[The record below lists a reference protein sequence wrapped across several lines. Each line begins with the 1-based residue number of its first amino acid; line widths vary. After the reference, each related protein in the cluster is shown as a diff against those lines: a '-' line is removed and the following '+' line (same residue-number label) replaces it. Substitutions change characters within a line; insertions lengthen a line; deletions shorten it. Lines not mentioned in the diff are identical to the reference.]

1 MKDDRDWI
9 LERLG
14 ADETPAT
21 PPPAAPSL
29 PAPSHLR
36 DGFIER
42 ATANSAQVVSLP
54 TLEEL
59 PQAVADYLWR
69 NDLPATAVCE
79 DSLLALPWRQAA
91 VAVEARAPNASDI
104 CGVTRVP
111 LAAADT
117 GAMLQTDEVAN
128 ALTLSLLPP
137 HHVAVL
143 AASDIVPTMAHLF
156 ARLRPPLP
164 RGCSLL
170 CGPSRTAD
178 IEQTLTLGVHGP
190 LAVLVALIED
200 GRPPAG

>member
-29 PAPSHLR
+29 PSPSHLR

-59 PQAVADYLWR
+59 PHAVADYLRR

-79 DSLLALPWRQAA
+79 DSLFALPWRQAA
-91 VAVEARAPNASDI
+91 LAVEARAPNAR
-104 CGVTRVP
+104 TF
-111 LAAADT
+111 
-117 GAMLQTDEVAN
+117 
-128 ALTLSLLPP
+128 
-137 HHVAVL
+137 
-143 AASDIVPTMAHLF
+143 AASPASRWRRRTPAPCCRPTKWRM
-156 ARLRPPLP
+156 R
-164 RGCSLL
+164 
-170 CGPSRTAD
+170 
-178 IEQTLTLGVHGP
+178 
-190 LAVLVALIED
+190 
-200 GRPPAG
+200 